1 MLKPTFRF
9 FVIPLG
15 ALCLLVAL
23 SSQNAISRPAKDTAA
38 TQIRQQVT
46 DCSRFSASEICVISF
61 DGETKS

>member
-15 ALCLLVAL
+15 AVCLLTAL
-23 SSQNAISRPAKDTAA
+23 SQNAISRPAKDTGAI
-38 TQIRQQVT
+38 QIRQQVT
-46 DCSRFSASEICVISF
+46 DCSQLNAPDVCVISF